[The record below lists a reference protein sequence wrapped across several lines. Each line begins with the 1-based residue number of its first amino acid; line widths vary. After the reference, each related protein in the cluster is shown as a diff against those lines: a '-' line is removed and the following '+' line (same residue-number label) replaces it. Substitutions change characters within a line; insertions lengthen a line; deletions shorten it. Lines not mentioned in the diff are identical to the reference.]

1 MQIFVRNLSGN
12 AITLET
18 DVTDTVKIT
27 KSKIEAKGGPRAYL
41 QSLVYDG
48 RELKDE
54 ITLREYHIVQG
65 STLYV
70 YSVSDAAQINV
81 KVKTP
86 SGKVVCVTIGKHET
100 IKSIKAAL
108 QAELQVPIKQLQL
121 FFHGKLLDDDATLN
135 KYKVI
140 EGSKLKI
147 LVVMCI
153 TVKTLTGET
162 FPLEIETNESIEN
175 LKNKI
180 ATKTKISTEQQRLLY
195 AGRPLNDNGC
205 LDDYEIENGAEVYL
219 VRRLRIYDVKIL
231 KRKSK
236 QTIQLKVDSSCTV
249 ESVKAKIEAIEG
261 TPRYLQELILS
272 GITLED
278 GRKMVHYNSLISCK
292 CVIVLRIV
300 SRLQLFLRTLT
311 GKTIRIQLKGDDLV
325 KNMKSLI
332 CGKVGIP
339 PHQQRITCAG
349 KPLQDDK
356 RLIDYNIESECT
368 LDLSLSLLG
377 GMQIIVDAFFEKITL
392 EVEPSDTI
400 ANVKA
405 KIKVKI
411 GIPPEHQ
418 RLTFRLK
425 VLEDEKTLSDYSIEN
440 EAELSMYR
448 ERMKITVMILTLGK
462 KISLTV
468 KPNDSIQSVMEEI
481 QAKEG
486 IMVDQQRLLFAGK
499 QLEPGRTLSDYNIN
513 NHRDV
518 TLELIFRPK
527 YNMEY
532 NMPMV
537 LFVKTLTGKMIR
549 MNVHK
554 HYTIQHV
561 KNEIERCEGI
571 SRCLQRLIFA
581 GKELENLGKI
591 SDYNIVNESA
601 LNLVLDFEEAL
612 IIYVK
617 SQLRKSSYVTVNI
630 NASDKI
636 ETLKSKIGRVL
647 GIPQHKQRLFTWT
660 ELMDGKTVNDY
671 GICSHS
677 LVHLVLKANIGLFV
691 LLTQEKTISL
701 NMETSDTILKMKEE
715 IQRMEGIP
723 VDKQRLMYRGIQLED
738 DKTIT
743 DYNIQSN
750 IRLHVQLS
758 RSMQIYV
765 KTLTNT
771 TITLDVVSSDTIQ
784 TVKFKIQSKEGILP
798 EKQRIFLDGKALE
811 DNRTLRHYN
820 IEENSTLNLGIF
832 LTINQTFSGKIDTMV
847 IYDTLVEHIKEKLN
861 ESMDIATS
869 KLKVVCGCDEL
880 ENESNIGDYIN
891 ANGECTLKIHLKSD
905 IQIFVEFQN
914 NPLKQNQ
921 FAMSVVK
928 EMNVIHVKLMIQHLY
943 NIPVH
948 LQTLVFRG
956 KELYNANSLVE
967 CCISKDS
974 KVELTIEP
982 PKLNTSFMISL
993 QVQHKHGNEKLQT
1006 SKHDNFIIIPTV
1018 ADVREEMPFMGC
1030 YTMFYHGSIP
1040 LDDDTTLEDYEGT
1053 VLYAVHQW
1061 EIPVVIRKCNSQE
1074 SQIMGIQ
1081 LSNTVN
1087 MIKVKIPEVTSSHQL
1102 YFENAP
1108 LPDGSTIHDCRVTAG
1123 SELLVVASGKIPV
1136 NITTRFTNQVVSV
1149 DPSDSV
1155 HGLKST
1161 ISTVL
1166 CLPIE
1171 HQRLVVV
1178 NKPMLD
1184 SDDLQ
1189 KYSISSG
1196 ETIYLI
1202 DICNEVDIQMT
1213 LPSYKLIT
1221 LICSLNETIED
1232 VKLLI
1237 QQKEGIPIEH
1247 QILPFPNDKMTV
1259 SEAGINPGMNL
1270 QLQISSNKVGL
1281 IQLIKQEC
1289 KYAKELK
1296 AFSMA
1301 SEKQFYGKKHIR
1313 SAPHS
1318 MLSGEGFPRS
1328 RYSHSQEG
1336 FPSTHSRLSGEGFP
1350 RSRYSIQSGE
1360 DFPSSR
1366 YPHPMLMRTE
1376 SSSSKHSPPSML
1388 PPRQLQAQSG
1398 PRIKYPYHRIHPHRH
1413 SKEKKFVSDIWK
1425 TKEETFDLEN
1435 LHQESPQTQGKLQIN
1450 FSLYICRFVAV

>member
-86 SGKVVCVTIGKHET
+86 SGKVVCVTIRKHET

-108 QAELQVPIKQLQL
+108 QAELQVPLKQLQL
-121 FFHGKLLDDDATLN
+121 FFHGKLLDDDVTLN
-135 KYKVI
+135 KYRVI
-140 EGSKLKI
+140 EGSMLKI

-195 AGRPLNDNGC
+195 AGRPLNDNGF

-236 QTIQLKVDSSCTV
+236 QSIQLKVNSSCTV

-278 GRKMVHYNSLISCK
+278 GRKMAHYNSLISCK

-300 SRLQLFLRTLT
+300 PQLQVFLRTLT
-311 GKTIRIQLKGDDLV
+311 GKTIRLQLKGNDLV
-325 KNMKSLI
+325 KNMKPLI

-377 GMQIIVDAFFEKITL
+377 GMQILVDADFEKITL

-400 ANVKA
+400 ASVKA
-405 KIKVKI
+405 KIEVKMR
-411 GIPPEHQ
+411 IPPEHQ
-418 RLTFRLK
+418 RLTFHGK
-425 VLEDEKTLSDYSIEN
+425 VLEDEKTLSDYNIEN
-440 EAELSMYR
+440 DAELSMYR
-448 ERMKITVMILTLGK
+448 ERIEITVMILTLGK

-468 KPNDSIQSVMEEI
+468 KPDDNIQSVMEEI

-486 IMVDQQRLLFAGK
+486 IMVDQQRLLFATK
-499 QLEPGRTLSDYNIN
+499 PMEPRNILSDYNI
-513 NHRDV
+513 RQGV

-532 NMPMV
+532 NVRMV
-537 LFVKTLTGKMIR
+537 VVKTLTGKMIH

-571 SRCLQRLIFA
+571 SLSLHRLFFA
-581 GKELENLGKI
+581 GKELKYWKKI
-591 SDYNIVNESA
+591 SDYNIVSGST
-601 LNLVLDFEEAL
+601 LNLVLPFEEAL

-617 SQLRKSSYVTVNI
+617 SQLSKSSYVTV

-636 ETLKSKIGRVL
+636 ETLKSKIEVVL

-671 GICSHS
+671 GIRTHS
-677 LVHLVLKANIGLFV
+677 VVHLVLKANIDLFV
-691 LLTQEKTISL
+691 LLTPEKTISL

-723 VDKQRLMYRGIQLED
+723 VDEQRLMYGVTQLED
-738 DKTIT
+738 DKTVT
-743 DYNIQSN
+743 DYNIQTKSN

-758 RSMQIYV
+758 RSMQINV

-771 TITLDVVSSDTIQ
+771 TITLGVVSSDTIQ
-784 TVKFKIQSKEGILP
+784 TVKFKIQSKEGIPP

-811 DNRTLRHYN
+811 DDRTLWHYN
-820 IEENSTLNLGIF
+820 IEEKSTLNLGIF
-832 LTINQTFSGKIDTMV
+832 LTTIQPFSGKIDTMV
-847 IYDTLVEHIKEKLN
+847 IYDTLVRHIKEKLN

-880 ENESNIGDYIN
+880 EDENNIGDYIN

-905 IQIFVEFQN
+905 TQIFVEFQN
-914 NPLKQNQ
+914 HPLKQNQ
-921 FAMSVVK
+921 FALSVVK

-948 LQTLVFRG
+948 LQTLVIRG

-993 QVQHKHGNEKLQT
+993 QVQHKHGNEKLQIT
-1006 SKHDNFIIIPTV
+1006 SKHDIIPTVGTSKHDIIIIIPTV

-1030 YTMFYHGSIP
+1030 HTMFYHGSIP
-1040 LDDDTTLEDYEGT
+1040 LDDDTTLEDHEGT

-1081 LSNTVN
+1081 LSDTVN
-1087 MIKVKIPEVTSSHQL
+1087 MIKIKIPEVTSSHQL

-1136 NITTRFTNQVVSV
+1136 NITTRFTNQVVSIH
-1149 DPSDSV
+1149 PSDNV
-1155 HGLKST
+1155 DGLKST

-1171 HQRLVVV
+1171 HQRLVVF

-1202 DICNEVDIQMT
+1202 DIRNEVDIHMT
-1213 LPSYKLIT
+1213 LPSHKLIT

-1237 QQKEGIPIEH
+1237 QQKEGVPIEH
-1247 QILPFPNDKMTV
+1247 QILPFPIDKMTV
-1259 SEAGINPGMNL
+1259 SEAGINPGMNVR
-1270 QLQISSNKVGL
+1270 LQISSNKVG
-1281 IQLIKQEC
+1281 LIKQEC

-1296 AFSMA
+1296 IFSIA
-1301 SEKQFYGKKHIR
+1301 SEKQLYNNEPIQSGYATHSTI
-1313 SAPHS
+1313 SGEDLPSSHS
-1318 MLSGEGFPRS
+1318 MLSGEDLPS
-1328 RYSHSQEG
+1328 SHSM
-1336 FPSTHSRLSGEGFP
+1336 LSGEDLP
-1350 RSRYSIQSGE
+1350 
-1360 DFPSSR
+1360 
-1366 YPHPMLMRTE
+1366 
-1376 SSSSKHSPPSML
+1376 SSKHSPPMSH
-1388 PPRQLQAQSG
+1388 AQCHTSEESG
-1398 PRIKYPYHRIHPHRH
+1398 PRRHPYLTFSGIHPYHP
-1413 SKEKKFVSDIWK
+1413 SKKHKFVSDIE
-1425 TKEETFDLEN
+1425 EETFALEK
-1435 LHQESPQTQGKLQIN
+1435 HQTQGKFKRTQMN
-1450 FSLYICRFVAV
+1450 FSLCRFVSVIRVICFLYSVHVQHYIICVSL